1 VSAELSKCYEVLGV
15 KPGLSPQELK
25 AAHRDL
31 AKVWHPDRFV
41 QDPLLQQKAQ
51 EKLKEINQAYHQLI
65 SQSTRRRGSPA
76 PTRVRTDPD
85 TRSQHFYPAEVPIK
99 NQSTVDAAR
108 PGQLL
113 KILLTVLI
121 FGVAFLFTARSLMR
135 QHPEHGLDSNAQ
147 TEEVGSK
154 RDNGQSLTSGLMDN
168 GASRI
173 KNRSD
178 FESSEPRSG
187 DLTVEQVSEPLRPL
201 PTVTVWVDGETGLL
215 ATGNCPNKVRM
226 TYPSGNEPH
235 EYCKALHPAQ
245 ILPAP
250 AQPKESRIKSIA
262 KRVSSPS
269 KWIKGKTDTDNNQN
283 Q

>member
-1 VSAELSKCYEVLGV
+1 VSAELSKCYDVLGV

-65 SQSTRRRGSPA
+65 SQSTRRRRSPA
-76 PTRVRTDPD
+76 PTRARADSAAG
-85 TRSQHFYPAEVPIK
+85 SQHFYPATVPNK
-99 NQSTVDAAR
+99 NKPTVHAAR
-108 PGQLL
+108 PSHGL
-113 KILLTVLI
+113 KILLPVLI
-121 FGVAFLFTARSLMR
+121 FGVAFFFTARSLMR
-135 QHPEHGLDSNAQ
+135 QHTEHVLDSNAQ
-147 TEEVGSK
+147 TEEVGS
-154 RDNGQSLTSGLMDN
+154 DNGQPLTSGRMDN
-168 GASRI
+168 GESRI

-178 FESSEPRSG
+178 IESSEPRSG

-201 PTVTVWVDGETGLL
+201 PTVTVLVDAETGLL

-226 TYPSGNEPH
+226 TYPSGNEPN
-235 EYCKALHPAQ
+235 EYCNASHPAR
-245 ILPAP
+245 IAPAS

-269 KWIKGKTDTDNNQN
+269 KWIRGKTDTDNNQN

>member
-1 VSAELSKCYEVLGV
+1 MSVELSKCYEVLGV

-65 SQSTRRRGSPA
+65 SQSTTRRRSPP
-76 PTRVRTDPD
+76 PTRVPDPPA
-85 TRSQHFYPAEVPIK
+85 RSQHFYPAAVPNK
-99 NQSTVDAAR
+99 NQPTVHAAR
-108 PGQLL
+108 PGNLL
-113 KILLTVLI
+113 KILLPVLI
-121 FGVAFLFTARSLMR
+121 FGVAFFFTARSLMR
-135 QHPEHGLDSNAQ
+135 QHKEHALGSNAQ
-147 TEEVGSK
+147 TEEVRSES
-154 RDNGQSLTSGLMDN
+154 DNGQSLTSGLMEN

-178 FESSEPRSG
+178 FESSESRSR
-187 DLTVEQVSEPLRPL
+187 DLTVEPVSEPLRPL
-201 PTVTVWVDGETGLL
+201 PTVTVLVDGETGLL

-235 EYCKALHPAQ
+235 EYCNASHPVR
-245 ILPAP
+245 IVPAP
-250 AQPKESRIKSIA
+250 APPKDSRIKSIA
-262 KRVSSPS
+262 KRVSSPT
-269 KWIKGKTDTDNNQN
+269 KWIKGKTDTDNNQ
-283 Q
+283 